1 MGLVTERF
9 RVLGESARLGIVGLP
24 RTKDAAIL
32 RQIGGCERGM
42 FERIPRGGAMR
53 ALFESVWAA
62 VLIGM
67 HLLTGPLMHRWRIR
81 WGATP
86 AEMRWPLPGD
96 DLIPSPTWS
105 YTHAITID
113 APRSVVW
120 PWLVQMGQARGGFY
134 SYAGL
139 ENLVGCGIR
148 NVEEIRPELQSLRV
162 GDAIRMHRSGI
173 GPRVTM
179 LEPGRALVLGGEP
192 DARGSRATWSFHLL
206 SRGDGTTRLVER
218 GRNLVGRGLLAR
230 LLHGPYVIDPI
241 GFVMSRRMLR
251 TIKRLAEGPPA
262 PRVWRETRRGRRT
275 LPQWR
280 TT

>member
-1 MGLVTERF
+1 
-9 RVLGESARLGIVGLP
+9 
-24 RTKDAAIL
+24 
-32 RQIGGCERGM
+32 
-42 FERIPRGGAMR
+42 MR
-53 ALFESVWAA
+53 ALFESMWAA
-62 VLIGM
+62 ILIAV

-81 WGATP
+81 WGASRNE
-86 AEMRWPLPGD
+86 ARWPLPGD

-134 SYAGL
+134 SYTAL

-148 NVEEIRPELQSLRV
+148 NVEEIRPELQMLGV
-162 GDAIRMHRSGI
+162 GDTIRMHRSGV
-173 GPRVTM
+173 GPWVTM

-218 GRNLVGRGLLAR
+218 GRNLVGRGPLAR
-230 LLHGPYVIDPI
+230 LLHGPYVIDPV

-251 TIKRLAEGPPA
+251 TIKRLAEGPAA
-262 PRVWRETRRGRRT
+262 PRALGESRRERWAP
-275 LPQWR
+275 PQWR